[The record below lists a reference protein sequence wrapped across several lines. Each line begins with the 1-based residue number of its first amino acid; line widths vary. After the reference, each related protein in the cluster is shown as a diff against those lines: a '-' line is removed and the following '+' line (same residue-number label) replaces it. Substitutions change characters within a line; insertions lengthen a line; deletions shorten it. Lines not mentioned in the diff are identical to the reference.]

1 MYEEVLNVKSKKKKG
16 SKISAIQTFSHPHSL
31 YAHLPGF
38 FYYLDFWALFI
49 SLLRRI
55 VTGNLD
61 LHPIFRAPS
70 SEPVIGGHVRGTT
83 IEVRV

>member
-1 MYEEVLNVKSKKKKG
+1 MYEEVVNVESKK
-16 SKISAIQTFSHPHSL
+16 KISAIQGVSQ
-31 YAHLPGF
+31 LPSF

-55 VTGNLD
+55 VTGNLNF
-61 LHPIFRAPS
+61 HPVFRAPS

>member
-1 MYEEVLNVKSKKKKG
+1 MYEEVVNVESQKNS
-16 SKISAIQTFSHPHSL
+16 SKISAIQGVSQ
-31 YAHLPGF
+31 LPSF

-55 VTGNLD
+55 VTGNFD